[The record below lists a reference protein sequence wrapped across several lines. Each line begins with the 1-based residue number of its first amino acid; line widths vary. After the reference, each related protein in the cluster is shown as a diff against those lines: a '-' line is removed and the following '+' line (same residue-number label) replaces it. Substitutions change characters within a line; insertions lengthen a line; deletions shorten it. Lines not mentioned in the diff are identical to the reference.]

1 MKRPFKLFEARRNA
15 FFIEAISEGVK
26 SLEFEVVASTGS
38 KIGAA
43 PDPDVELSEEFFDY
57 FMGEEK
63 VFNHHSLLLA
73 NACPEPD
80 LR

>member
-1 MKRPFKLFEARRNA
+1 M
-15 FFIEAISEGVK
+15 
-26 SLEFEVVASTGS
+26 VASTGS
-38 KIGAA
+38 KIGAG
-43 PDPDVELSEEFFDY
+43 PDPDVELSEEFFV
-57 FMGEEK
+57 FIMVEEK